1 MAVLAQ
7 AAPRRTAT
15 PATAAAKAPGS
26 SAKRPL
32 VSSQLQQA
40 GVSSILSGK
49 RLYRMSDGKVIE
61 LPKDMTA
68 EEAANLE
75 AEAKTAQQKLG
86 KGPPPKPVP
95 EVRKPADKSDKK
107 DGKKAQG
114 KGGKGGVA
122 GRTGPRTVA
131 VKGKLKAVGGT
142 VARFLLGKAAPVL
155 SRGIGMLRSL
165 SRNEQT
171 HDNAAQKLQQAEKA
185 VATGPGCR
193 RARCTPA
200 SASTHR

>member
-1 MAVLAQ
+1 MLALTQ
-7 AAPRRTAT
+7 AAPRRTAA
-15 PATAAAKAPGS
+15 PATAAAKAPDS

-40 GVSSILSGK
+40 SVSSILSGK

-61 LPKDMTA
+61 LPEDMTA
-68 EEAANLE
+68 AEAAQLE
-75 AEAKTAQQKLG
+75 SEARVAQRKLG

-95 EVRKPADKSDKK
+95 EVRKPADKSEKK

-122 GRTGPRTVA
+122 GRTGPRTA
-131 VKGKLKAVGGT
+131 GVKGKLKVVGGT

-155 SRGIGMLRSL
+155 TRGIGM
-165 SRNEQT
+165 
-171 HDNAAQKLQQAEKA
+171 
-185 VATGPGCR
+185 P
-193 RARCTPA
+193 
-200 SASTHR
+200 